1 MSSWVDV
8 DSWADGFDEDDLF
21 DASFYP
27 VVFRGKI
34 GDVVFSEV
42 MLVVS
47 CVLQHSR
54 FVFAKCVGSCRC
66 VLMESSGNCALRF
79 AYIRA

>member
-8 DSWADGFDEDDLF
+8 DSWAEGFDEDGLF

-27 VVFRGKI
+27 VVFRGKN

-42 MLVVS
+42 MWEVS

-54 FVFAKCVGSCRC
+54 FVFAKCVGSCYASTTT
-66 VLMESSGNCALRF
+66 VQLPF
-79 AYIRA
+79 